1 MRPRL
6 ADYSEVMAISE
17 GISPKSCTKINHI
30 YALSFL
36 FSSHLSNFVPCF
48 GRKKT
53 AAANLS
59 VYQSKTEK
67 FIAAVAIRKC
77 FQSTLY
83 SYSILISAAL
93 SMDFSCITRQYL
105 FYRKAQPGC
114 AAPTPFCKSCIKASM
129 AARRAFT

>member
-1 MRPRL
+1 MRYPF
-6 ADYSEVMAISE
+6 
-17 GISPKSCTKINHI
+17 CF
-30 YALSFL
+30 LSY
-36 FSSHLSNFVPCF
+36 LSNFVPCF

-67 FIAAVAIRKC
+67 FIAAAAIRKC

-93 SMDFSCITRQYL
+93 SMDFSRIARQYL
-105 FYRKAQPGC
+105 FYKNLSQAVPH
-114 AAPTPFCKSCIKASM
+114 P
-129 AARRAFT
+129 RRFANPA

>member
-1 MRPRL
+1 MRYPF
-6 ADYSEVMAISE
+6 
-17 GISPKSCTKINHI
+17 C
-30 YALSFL
+30 FL
-36 FSSHLSNFVPCF
+36 SHLSNFVPRL

-67 FIAAVAIRKC
+67 FIAAAAIRKC

-93 SMDFSCITRQYL
+93 SMDFSCIARQYL
-105 FYRKAQPGC
+105 FYKNLSR
-114 AAPTPFCKSCIKASM
+114 AAPHL
-129 AARRAFT
+129 RRFANPA